1 MSCRLMGSPR
11 LDKAVGTETAGIPG
25 VEKMMVHFKGCNK
38 SSTLEAGVNSRG
50 GGETPQG

>member
-25 VEKMMVHFKGCNK
+25 MEKMMGCFKDGNK
-38 SSTLEAGVNSRG
+38 SSTLEAGVNCRG
-50 GGETPQG
+50 GEGPQG